1 MIECKACDGLGI
13 QTDQY
18 ICWDCGGSGEVKEPI
33 RLCVCGS
40 LICPSYDPV
49 PYLYFVNCAACGAPG
64 PEVTSI
70 LGWPICSTCYM
81 EYPMAELDLIVR
93 AHKGQ
98 PNPLHEGSGV
108 K

>member
-1 MIECKACDGLGI
+1 MAECKPCSGTGTQPDG
-13 QTDQY
+13 Y
-18 ICWDCGGSGEVKEPI
+18 ICWFCGGSGEVKASEPAHF
-33 RLCVCGS
+33 CKCGS
-40 LICPSYDPV
+40 LVCPNYDPV

-81 EYPMAELDLIVR
+81 EYPMAELERIVN
-93 AHKGQ
+93 AHKEGRR
-98 PNPLHEGSGV
+98 NPMND